1 MYDGAC
7 ISETNSSHKRQKS
20 PTSPASHTLGMKVPP
35 IEELGFVEAS
45 EAAYLVLSNL
55 PFEDFTMIL
64 TLVMLE
70 KKIIFLS

>member
-1 MYDGAC
+1 
-7 ISETNSSHKRQKS
+7 
-20 PTSPASHTLGMKVPP
+20 MKVPP
-35 IEELGFVEAS
+35 IEELGFVEAA